1 MTDTYT
7 KEQRKALHDSGK
19 KFIAQIE
26 TDKGKL
32 VQLNADCSH
41 HAATLSK
48 CWIEKFA
55 AKSAASYRIL
65 PDGRLNLIRFFDY
78 GDIA

>member
-1 MTDTYT
+1 MIDTFT
-7 KEQRKALHDSGK
+7 KDQRKALHDSGK

-26 TDKGKL
+26 TDKGAMAHL
-32 VQLNADCSH
+32 VADCSY

-48 CWIEKFA
+48 CWIEKFD

-65 PDGRLNLIRFFDY
+65 PDGRLNLIRFFDFR
-78 GDIA
+78 DIS

>member
-1 MTDTYT
+1 MTDIIT

-26 TDKGKL
+26 TSKGELAHL
-32 VQLNADCSH
+32 VADCSY

-48 CWIEKFA
+48 CWIEKFG

-65 PDGRLNLIRFFDY
+65 PDGRLNLIRFFDFR
-78 GDIA
+78 DIA